1 MRRLETQPEE
11 NRLRVATQIATG
23 ALRYFM
29 LKFTRNTVIAFDFQ
43 EALSFEGETGPYA
56 QYAAV
61 RARNILRKLAERG
74 ETLPDFRAALSEE
87 SFRRQLAEEDLW
99 QLLLAVSKVD
109 VAISRAVDS
118 GEPAHVARYAF
129 QLAQAFNTFYHDYP
143 VTLTG
148 EQLADAAAVSHVAAR
163 TVLRWQSFAAPGSV
177 AWQLEGVPAH
187 RAVVH
192 QATGMI
198 SVQAD
203 VSIDDSLAM
212 LQAYAF
218 AHDRAIAA
226 VAEAV
231 IRRTLRFD

>member
-1 MRRLETQPEE
+1 MSEFGFESERVDRVTAALAVGEHDPSSSVCAAGAAVVGVRRAGVALMAAGHTLGMVCVSDDVTAALEDVQYSLGEGPCVDAYHARAPVLAGDLADTERDDWPAFCESA
-11 NRLRVATQIATG
+11 LRVGVRAAFGFPLMVRGICIG
-23 ALRYFM
+23 ALN
-29 LKFTRNTVIAFDFQ
+29 L
-43 EALSFEGETGPYA
+43 
-56 QYAAV
+56 
-61 RARNILRKLAERG
+61 
-74 ETLPDFRAALSEE
+74 
-87 SFRRQLAEEDLW
+87 
-99 QLLLAVSKVD
+99 
-109 VAISRAVDS
+109 
-118 GEPAHVARYAF
+118 
-129 QLAQAFNTFYHDYP
+129 YHDYP